1 MEEDKIP
8 VKTKEVP
15 WSKTGEAYILT
26 DTETKKNYTLD
37 PISFLVWVQC
47 DGKTQV
53 DKIVDIFAVN
63 GNRDIVK
70 AAVSG
75 VLDKLANSGL
85 IKWL

>member
-8 VKTKEVP
+8 VKTKEIP
-15 WSKTGEAYILT
+15 WSKAGEAYILA

-85 IKWL
+85 IKWV